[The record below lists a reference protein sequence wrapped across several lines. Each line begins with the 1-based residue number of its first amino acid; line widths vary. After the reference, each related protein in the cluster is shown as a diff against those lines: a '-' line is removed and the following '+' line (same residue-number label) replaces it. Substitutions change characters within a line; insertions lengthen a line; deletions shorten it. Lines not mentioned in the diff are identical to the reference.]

1 MRINH
6 NIAAL
11 NTHRQLNSATTA
23 QSKSM
28 EKLASGLRIN
38 KAGDDAAGLAISEK
52 MRGQIRGL
60 DQASKNSQD
69 GISMIATAEGALNET
84 HDILQRMRELATQAS
99 NDTNVG
105 VDRNEIQKEINQLT
119 SEINRVGNTT
129 EFNTQ
134 SLLKGDGKVNLAE
147 TGKATNAN
155 LTGGNVTTT
164 EATQTVTV
172 GAAATN
178 GQTAEFTLNGEKIT
192 ITFATNPGLL
202 ADENTLD
209 GKSFDVTGNS
219 ATVYLNSTTATA
231 QVTDSADTAAKAI
244 TNALKEII
252 AKNDALKGNFTA
264 SSAATDE
271 VTVAATKTGL
281 AAGGAGSIAT
291 SSGTINGA
299 ASGAASVGVTN
310 AAKATA
316 ADVVDFTGVTTP
328 ATAQEFVGKG
338 FTVGDKQIEFYNA
351 DKGAYT
357 GTGIGVNIS
366 TATSAADMIKAV
378 VDQAGPQVKDVVFS
392 TGTAGKL
399 TVTAAAGGE
408 AGNSIRV
415 TDGGVQ
421 EKFTANF
428 QVGANKGQSMTIEIA
443 DMRASALGITS
454 KAGAE
459 GFTTANSVTDGT
471 NNTNKEAALDV
482 SSHESASAAIKTI
495 NDAIEKVS
503 AQRSNLGASQN
514 RLEHTINNLNTS
526 SENLTAAESRIR
538 DVDMAKEMMEQ
549 TKNSILSQAAQAMLA
564 QANQQ
569 PQGVLQLLR

>member
-366 TATSAADMIKAV
+366 AATSAADMIKAV

>member
-1 MRINH
+1 MIINH

-11 NTHRQLNSATTA
+11 NTHRQLSSATNA

-84 HDILQRMRELATQAS
+84 HDILQRMRELATQAA

-105 VDRNEIQKEINQLT
+105 VDRGEIQKEINQLS
-119 SEINRVGNTT
+119 SEINRIGNTT

-164 EATQTVTV
+164 EATQTATLT
-172 GAAATN
+172 APATN
-178 GQTAEFTLNGEKIT
+178 GQTAEFTLNGQKIT
-192 ITFATNPGLL
+192 ITFATNGA
-202 ADENTLD
+202 ADQLQD

-219 ATVYLNSTTATA
+219 ATVYLNNTVGGTPVPNT
-231 QVTDSADTAAKAI
+231 ADTAAKAI
-244 TNALKEII
+244 TDALKEIIAITDALKEII

-264 SSAATDE
+264 SSAATGA

-291 SSGTINGA
+291 SSGTITGA
-299 ASGAASVGVTN
+299 TSGAASVGVTN
-310 AAKATA
+310 TAKATA
-316 ADVVDFTGVTTP
+316 ADVVDFSGATT
-328 ATAQEFVGKG
+328 AAKAQEFVGKG

-357 GTGIGVNIS
+357 GNGIGVNIS
-366 TATSAADMIKAV
+366 SAQNAADIIKAV

-399 TVTAAAGGE
+399 TVTAAVGGE

-443 DMRASALGITS
+443 DMRANALGITG
-454 KAGAE
+454 KAGAA
-459 GFTTANSVTDGT
+459 GFTAGNSVNDGT
-471 NNTNKEAALDV
+471 NNTGKEAALDV

-538 DVDMAKEMMEQ
+538 DVDYA
-549 TKNSILSQAAQAMLA
+549 LAA
-564 QANQQ
+564 
-569 PQGVLQLLR
+569 

>member
-1 MRINH
+1 MIINH

-11 NTHRQLNSATTA
+11 NTHRQLSSASGA

-38 KAGDDAAGLAISEK
+38 RAGDDAAGLAISEK

-69 GISMIATAEGALNET
+69 GISMIQTAEGALNET
-84 HDILQRMRELATQAS
+84 HDILQRMRELANQAA

-105 VDRNEIQKEINQLT
+105 VDRNEIQKEINQLS
-119 SEINRVGNTT
+119 SEINRIGNTT

-134 SLLKGDGKVNLAE
+134 SLLKGDGKANLAE
-147 TGKATNAN
+147 TGKTTNAN
-155 LTGGNVTTT
+155 LTGGTVNTTQ
-164 EATQTVTV
+164 ATQTVTI

-178 GQTAEFTLNGEKIT
+178 GQTAEFTLNGQKIT
-192 ITFATNPGLL
+192 LTFATNN
-202 ADENTLD
+202 ASDQTKD
-209 GKSFDVTGNS
+209 GKAFDVTGNS
-219 ATVYLNSTTATA
+219 ATIYLNNTVGGTPVA
-231 QVTDSADTAAKAI
+231 QDETNTAAAI
-244 TNALKEII
+244 ANALKEVI
-252 AKNDALKGNFTA
+252 AKNDTLKGNFSVDGTTA
-264 SSAATDE
+264 DE
-271 VTVAATKTGL
+271 ITVAATATGL
-281 AAGGAGSIAT
+281 YKGAEGNIAASG
-291 SSGTINGA
+291 GTINGA
-299 ASGAASVGVTN
+299 NSGTADVGLTTEV
-310 AAKATA
+310 KATA
-316 ADVVDFTGVTTP
+316 ADVVDFSGATT
-328 ATAQEFVGKG
+328 AALAQEFVGKG

-357 GTGIGVNIS
+357 GKGIGVNIS
-366 TATSAADMIKAV
+366 GVTNAAGMVQAV
-378 VDQAGPQVKDVVFS
+378 IDQAGPQVKDVVFS
-392 TGTAGKL
+392 AGTAGKL
-399 TVTAAAGGE
+399 SVTAAVGGK
-408 AGNSIRV
+408 AGNDIRV
-415 TDGGVQ
+415 TDGGTQ

-443 DMRASALGITS
+443 DMRSDALGITG
-454 KAGAE
+454 KAGDD
-459 GFTTANSVTDGT
+459 GFTASNTVTDGT
-471 NNTNKEAALDV
+471 SNNTKEAALDV
-482 SSHESASAAIKTI
+482 STHEAASSAIKVI

-503 AQRSNLGASQN
+503 AQRSNLGAFQN

-564 QANQQ
+564 QSNQM